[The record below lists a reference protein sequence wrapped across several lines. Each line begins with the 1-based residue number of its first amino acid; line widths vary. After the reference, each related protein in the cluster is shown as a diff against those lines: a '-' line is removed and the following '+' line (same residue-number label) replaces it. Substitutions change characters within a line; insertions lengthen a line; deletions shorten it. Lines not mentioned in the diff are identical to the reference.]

1 MNGGKIITDWPWFP
15 YTRVVLAGC
24 KFNRFVPQHR
34 NDGDRM
40 SCMWKTAG
48 WGSSELSYT
57 DYIAGESIG
66 EGANT
71 TSGLALLLQ
80 LLACRNVLLRQVC
93 WTPPRAT
100 IPLQE

>member
-1 MNGGKIITDWPWFP
+1 MENRGVGIIG
-15 YTRVVLAGC
+15 VVL
-24 KFNRFVPQHR
+24 H
-34 NDGDRM
+34 
-40 SCMWKTAG
+40 
-48 WGSSELSYT
+48 T

-71 TSGLALLLQ
+71 TSELALLLQ
-80 LLACRNVLLRQVC
+80 LLACRNMLLRQVC